1 MMYQSLRFPAVCLA
15 SLAAFVVTACLCSPT
30 RAGHPVPSVYPVSWE
45 LKFEHS
51 KAKRIVVEVPGSS
64 TPQAFWY
71 MTYTVSNP
79 TDQEQSF
86 LPQFEMLGRDGKV
99 TRSDNNISPKVFE
112 SIKLRERNNALQN
125 ALQIA
130 GPLRAGEDQAKE
142 GIAIWPEPDTRM
154 GTFTIF
160 VSGLSGEIAELK
172 DDNGQPIKDKN
183 DQPIILR
190 KTLEATYQ
198 VPGDEMYPGEDAVN
212 EKSESWVM
220 R

>member
-1 MMYQSLRFPAVCLA
+1 MMFKSARIPTFAILTV
-15 SLAAFVVTACLCSPT
+15 AAIALLVLPV
-30 RAGHPVPSVYPVSWE
+30 RAGHPKPSVYPVSWE
-45 LKFEHS
+45 LKFDHS

-79 TDQEQSF
+79 TDQEQNF
-86 LPQFEMLGRDGKV
+86 LPEFEMLGRDGKV
-99 TRSDNNISPKVFE
+99 IRSDNNISPKVLDA
-112 SIKLRERNNALQN
+112 IKIRERNKALQG
-125 ALQIA
+125 AVEIG

-142 GIAIWPEPDTRM
+142 GVAIWREPDTRM

-160 VSGLSGEIAELK
+160 VSGLSGEIAPLK
-172 DDNGQPIKDKN
+172 DDNGQPVKDKD

-198 VPGDEMYPGEDAVN
+198 VPGDEVYPGEDAVN
-212 EKSESWVM
+212 EKSEGWVM